1 LKKTTIKQSEPL
13 RPVDQQFE
21 AYDKAADTVKLR
33 PVQYVCILL
42 LLFALLTIA
51 WALPFPHLG
60 FLGRYNGYVNWASFM
75 IAFLVYFYLKLSP
88 MVSYAMLFLVFG
100 CSYGIIQLEQW
111 QKVGGPTLGSVGSA
125 LFLLAMA
132 GLLLVYFVNSGSTKK
147 LDAVR
152 LMLKSPLWLIVT
164 ILRSVKVRY

>member
-88 MVSYAMLFLVFG
+88 MVSYAM
-100 CSYGIIQLEQW
+100 QLEQW